1 VRSLALVLVVL
12 AGCGVKEDASLL
24 VTARNATLVKGTNAF
39 GSKLDGSVEVFFDLG
54 KWTQEPATIESISLG
69 MYRDKK
75 QILTGAKIEAPAG
88 TTFPVQ
94 LSPGGRHTLR
104 YTVIKSQLID
114 NETAELCAG
123 PVTFTG
129 TVKQTG
135 RGELPI
141 ESSPITVSGC
151 P

>member
-1 VRSLALVLVVL
+1 MRSLLLLVAL

-24 VTARNATLVKGTNAF
+24 VTTRNGTLTKGTNAF

-69 MYRDKK
+69 MYRDNK
-75 QILTGAKIEAPAG
+75 QVVPAAKIEPPPG
-88 TTFPVQ
+88 TVFPVQ
-94 LSPGGRHTLR
+94 LAPGGRHTLK
-104 YTVIKSQLID
+104 YTVTKSQLID
-114 NETAELCAG
+114 NEPADLCAG
-123 PVTFTG
+123 PVKFTG

-135 RGELPI
+135 RGEI
-141 ESSPITVSGC
+141 QIFSDPITVAGC